1 MNPSPSLAR
10 FARTAMAS
18 AVYSGRQL
26 SATNRINAQGE
37 LLLYGVIGDWF
48 DGLDAA
54 TIVSELES
62 MSGENAPLP
71 VRIHSEGGY
80 ITEGLAIYNALV
92 NSPRRI
98 DVRID
103 GIALSMA
110 SVVAM
115 AGDVVRIPPNA
126 YLMIHKPW
134 NPIPGGDAEELRRC
148 ADVLDQFED
157 SLANIYSAKTGLDNG
172 TIKAMMAAETWL
184 NGEQAVELGFADELI
199 EPVQAAAMA
208 NLNPF
213 RNAPQVALQQ
223 FHRPPTAGG
232 ASAATAAQPQQPK
245 GDIMTLEQRAKA
257 VGLTRRDGET
267 DAQLNARVE
276 AAEAAAGGDGGGN
289 SAEGAGDQG
298 SVDGAQNRGGR
309 QPTADGGRGGDND
322 SPPAATGAGQGDG
335 GEAVAQAAV
344 AHERQRISNIRA
356 LCRQHRMED
365 RFTEQLIEQGTGLD
379 TARNQILDALAQR
392 QQHQM
397 PGGHVTVAGHD
408 GEGLRTAM
416 AAALMNRF
424 DPRSHPLPDEARA
437 YRGAT
442 LMDLARNVVE
452 AGGGSVHGMSRMEIA
467 AKALST
473 SDFPALL
480 ADVAN
485 KTLRQGYEAAPRTF
499 QPFCRLTTASDFKYL
514 NRAQLG
520 EAPELEKVTES
531 GEFRYGKMGEDNQR
545 YRLETFGKII
555 GLTRQTII
563 NDDLDAFS
571 RVPQAFGASAA
582 EVESNT
588 VWGLITGNVKMA
600 DNKAL
605 FHSDHNNLGTAAP
618 ISVESLTE
626 ARKKMRR
633 QMGLNTKRPL
643 NLMAEFLIVPAA
655 LETEAQKI
663 LSEVL
668 SAKSADV
675 NPFAGTLTL
684 IVEPRLDEHSEITWY
699 LSAAPSRIDTIEYA
713 YLAGEEGVYI
723 ETREGFHVDGVEIKA
738 RLDFGA
744 GVIDHRGLFK
754 NAGQ

>member
-1 MNPSPSLAR
+1 MHR
-10 FARTAMAS
+10 FKKTALAS
-18 AVYSGRQL
+18 AIGAGRQL
-26 SATNRINAQGE
+26 SATNRINSQGE

-54 TIVSELES
+54 TVISELES
-62 MSGENAPLP
+62 LSGDNTPLT
-71 VRIHSEGGY
+71 VRIHSDGGF

-92 NSPRRI
+92 NSQRRVEI
-98 DVRID
+98 RID

-110 SVVAM
+110 SVIAM
-115 AGDVVRIPPNA
+115 AGDVVRIPANA

-134 NPIPGGDAEELRRC
+134 NGAVGDAEELRRG

-157 SLANIYSAKTGLDNG
+157 TLANIYATKTGLDKD

-208 NLNPF
+208 NLNHF
-213 RNAPQVALQQ
+213 RNAPQAALQR
-223 FHRPPTAGG
+223 FHRPPGAGTP
-232 ASAATAAQPQQPK
+232 SAATVAKPKQTK
-245 GDIMTLEQRAKA
+245 GDTMNLEQRAKA
-257 VGLTRRDGET
+257 VGLTRRDGES
-267 DAQLNARVE
+267 DAALQARVE
-276 AAEAAAGGDGGGN
+276 AAEATARNNQTAGEGGDDPDAGGDGN
-289 SAEGAGDQG
+289 
-298 SVDGAQNRGGR
+298 GAQNRGGQQR
-309 QPTADGGRGGDND
+309 GGGEGNDTDPPPVAAGGRGGDAQAVAD
-322 SPPAATGAGQGDG
+322 Q
-335 GEAVAQAAV
+335 AVAQ
-344 AHERQRISNIRA
+344 ERQRTSQIRA
-356 LCRQHRMED
+356 LCRQHRMD
-365 RFTEQLIEQGTGLD
+365 DQFTEQLIDGGTRLSD
-379 TARNQILDALAQR
+379 ARDQILDALAQR
-392 QQHQM
+392 QQSQM
-397 PGGHVTVAGHD
+397 PGGHVAVVGHD

-416 AAALMNRF
+416 AAAMMNRF
-424 DPRSHPLPDEARA
+424 DPRNHKLPDEARA

-452 AGGGSVHGMSRMEIA
+452 AGGGNVRGMSRMELA

-499 QPFCRLTTASDFKYL
+499 QQFCRLTTASDFKYL
-514 NRAQLG
+514 NRSQLG
-520 EAPELEKVTES
+520 EAPELERVREN

-545 YRLETFGKII
+545 YRLETFGKIMA
-555 GLTRQTII
+555 LTRQTII
-563 NDDLDAFS
+563 NDDLDAFT

-588 VWGLITGNVKMA
+588 VWGLITQNVKMA

-626 ARKKMRR
+626 GRKNMRR
-633 QMGLNTKRPL
+633 QVGINAKRPL
-643 NLMAEFLIVPAA
+643 NLMAEYLIVPAA

-684 IVEPRLDEHSEITWY
+684 IVEPRLDEHSETSWY
-699 LSAAPSRIDTIEYA
+699 LSAAPARIDTIEYA

-723 ETREGFHVDGVEIKA
+723 ETREGFNVDGVEIKA

-754 NAGQ
+754 NAGA